1 MMNWKKTA
9 SLTLVVVFALL
20 VGVGC
25 DKAPT
30 VPDKPTGP
38 DTTYVG
44 VRTTYTTVATA
55 SGEIKYAFDWGDKTD
70 TSGATASG
78 TVYSAN
84 HTWTT
89 AGTVNVKAMALL
101 SKSTA
106 KASAWSEARSVVVLP
121 NDAPIIDSIRGPAS
135 GYAASET
142 DVQVRVWA
150 HDAEGD
156 SVRIYVQWKSTKTD
170 SSAVLLGSP
179 AQDSFIYSYTD
190 TGTVWIKA
198 WAKDKKSATS
208 ASDSIQLVVGQ
219 AGGVVWYW
227 WNDEQSPLTTSPIV
241 FFDGTDTVVGSGCED
256 DYYYYTIKA
265 NSRRFGTQV
274 NRRQPKY
281 AIEDYYFAGHA
292 AFCSQTN
299 HVIVGSDEGELY
311 GLTATLGKDW
321 NWPDSSLEGLTDN
334 QFGPAAIY
342 QNKIYAPRED
352 DRAMYGFVDNGASV
366 TLTYG
371 PYVLSSTI
379 MDGPVIDASGNI
391 IFGTDSGYLYALN
404 PQINTVLWRLSLQ
417 PTGEVYGPV
426 IGADGTIYCGAD
438 QQMLVAVNP
447 ATPEVKWTYPLS
459 GVGMRPV
466 VGASAVYIGTDRNIL
481 YAVDFNGGLVWQK
494 TLGDQIT
501 TAPILVTGGYMYVQ
515 TDNEM
520 LYCLAQSDGSQI
532 WSLDCSSVL
541 PTSAPNPR
549 PMGIND
555 FTPSPTITGRGNII
569 VVGERATYCV
579 KGYPDKLLDATVAW
593 PKWMKN
599 VYNTGK

>member
-1 MMNWKKTA
+1 MNWKRTA
-9 SLTLVVVFALL
+9 SLALVVCFAAL

-55 SGEIKYAFDWGDKTD
+55 AGEIKYAFDWGDKID

-101 SKSTA
+101 SKSTG
-106 KASAWSEARSVVVLP
+106 KASAWSEAKSVVVLP
-121 NDAPIIDSIRGPAS
+121 NDAPIIDSIRGPVS
-135 GYAASET
+135 GYAAKET
-142 DVQVRVWA
+142 DIQVRVWA
-150 HDAEGD
+150 HDPEGD
-156 SVRIYVQWKSTKTD
+156 SLLVYVQWKTSKTD
-170 SSAVLLGSP
+170 SSASLLGSP
-179 AQDSFIYSYTD
+179 ARDSFFYSYSD

-208 ASDSIQLVVGQ
+208 AVDSFKVVIGE

-227 WNDEQSPLTTSPIV
+227 WNADQSPLTTTPVV

-256 DYYYYTIKA
+256 DYFFYTIKV
-265 NSRRFGTQV
+265 NSRRFGTEA
-274 NRRQPKY
+274 NSRQPKY
-281 AIEDYYFAGHA
+281 ASDDYYFAGHA

-299 HVIVGSDEGELY
+299 HVIVSSDEGEIY
-311 GLTATLGKDW
+311 GLSATLGHDW
-321 NWPDSSLEGLTDN
+321 QWPDSSVNGLTDN
-334 QFGPAAIY
+334 QFGPVAIS
-342 QNKIYAPRED
+342 QNKIFAPRED
-352 DRAMYGFVDNGASV
+352 DRALYGFVDNGTSV
-366 TLTYG
+366 ALAYG
-371 PYVLSSTI
+371 PLAFNSTI
-379 MDGPVIDASGNI
+379 MDGPVLDASNDV
-391 IFGTDSGYLYALN
+391 IFGTDSGFLYLVAPPYNSA
-404 PQINTVLWRLSLQ
+404 TWRLSLQ
-417 PTGEVYGPV
+417 STGEVYGPV
-426 IGADGTIYCGAD
+426 IGADGTIYCGTD
-438 QQMLVAVNP
+438 QQNLVAVNP
-447 ATPEVKWTYPLS
+447 TTQQIQWTYALS

-466 VGASAVYIGTDRNIL
+466 VGATAVYIGTDRNVL
-481 YAVDFNGGLVWQK
+481 YAINFNGGLVWQK

-549 PMGIND
+549 PMGVND
-555 FTPSPTITGRGNII
+555 FTPSPTITGRGNVI

-579 KGYPDKLLDATVAW
+579 KGYPDKVLDTSVAW
-593 PKWMKN
+593 PKWMKD